1 MSKSVGNVIDPQEIL
16 REDGAEALRFW
27 SAIEGDLSRGDFIC
41 SKEKIKAEKKTLNKL
56 INISK
61 FVSLFDKVSGAN
73 ITKLDQLFIDYIE
86 DLTKRTENSF
96 FSYDF
101 NHPAQELRQFLWDVF
116 ASHYIELVKNRAYN
130 EEKRFTSDES
140 DSAKYTLHYI
150 HERLLLLLYPIIPQI
165 SHFIAKDKGID
176 LLSSK
181 WVESKEVAYDI
192 SLVGKIMDFNSFV
205 WKSKKEKGISLKEKI
220 EGIEIPTELK
230 DFEKDLRAAHGV

>member
-1 MSKSVGNVIDPQEIL
+1 
-16 REDGAEALRFW
+16 
-27 SAIEGDLSRGDFIC
+27 
-41 SKEKIKAEKKTLNKL
+41 
-56 INISK
+56 
-61 FVSLFDKVSGAN
+61 
-73 ITKLDQLFIDYIE
+73 
-86 DLTKRTENSF
+86 LTKRTENSF

-176 LLSSK
+176 LLSFA
-181 WVESKEVAYDI
+181 WPEYKEVASDI
-192 SLVGKIMDFNSFV
+192 SLVSKIMDFNSFV